1 MNSIRPKALIIG
13 HSFVRRLR
21 SDLERYFDARA
32 DIHFGLDQSM
42 DVFLYGVGGLTVS
55 QLRGR
60 CSRQVRDVSPDIVL
74 LEIGTNDLGN
84 IPPEIVGSNIHDLV
98 EFAHS
103 TLGVPMVG
111 VSLVIPRRLR
121 ESGLPDSA
129 FNSLAEKLN
138 RYLSVVLD
146 DMPFVF
152 VWRHKELESLHR
164 AVLLPDGV
172 HLNPHGQYL
181 LYRSYRGALL
191 KALSLLP

>member
-13 HSFVRRLR
+13 HSFVRRLN
-21 SDLERYFDARA
+21 SDLERNFDPRA

-42 DVFLYGVGGLTVS
+42 DVFLQDIGGLTVS

-60 CSRQVRDVSPDIVL
+60 CSRPVRDVSPDILL

-84 IPPEIVGSNIHDLV
+84 IPPEIVGSNIYDLV

-111 VSLVIPRRLR
+111 VSLVIPHRLH

-138 RYLSVVLD
+138 HYLSVVLD

-172 HLNPHGQYL
+172 HLNQHGQYL
-181 LYRSYRGALL
+181 LYWSCRVHF
-191 KALSLLP
+191 